1 MGFYMARR
9 PVKAARSGKT
19 ATPTALSA
27 PEAERFLF
35 AEARMLD
42 ERRFDEWEALFTD
55 DGSYWVPIDPRKAS
69 GQGVSIIS
77 DDRKR
82 IHERVYRLTQTP
94 VLDQNPPSRTIRF
107 VSNVEVEAD
116 GAGTARLRCSQL
128 ITEVRPGGLGQAGMN
143 TVRLFPASCEY
154 RLRRDGARWK
164 IVQKKV
170 VLLDSDQPHYN
181 LSFIP

>member
-1 MGFYMARR
+1 MARR

-42 ERRFDEWEALFTD
+42 ERRFEEWEALFTD

-116 GAGTARLRCSQL
+116 GAGTARLRCRQL

-143 TVRLFPASCEY
+143 AVRLFPASCEY

>member
-1 MGFYMARR
+1 MARR
-9 PVKAARSGKT
+9 AVKAVKSV
-19 ATPTALSA
+19 LSA

-42 ERRFDEWEALFTD
+42 ERRFDEWETLFTD
-55 DGSYWVPIDPRKAS
+55 DGSYWVPIDPRKAL

-116 GAGTARLRCSQL
+116 GAGTARLRCRQMV
-128 ITEVRPGGLGQAGMN
+128 TELRPDWRRHAGLSGVAAFTAVGGDRA
-143 TVRLFPASCEY
+143 
-154 RLRRDGARWK
+154 
-164 IVQKKV
+164 
-170 VLLDSDQPHYN
+170 
-181 LSFIP
+181 

>member
-1 MGFYMARR
+1 
-9 PVKAARSGKT
+9 
-19 ATPTALSA
+19 
-27 PEAERFLF
+27 
-35 AEARMLD
+35 MLD
-42 ERRFDEWEALFTD
+42 DRRFDEWEALFTD
-55 DGSYWVPIDPRKAS
+55 DGSYWVPIDPAKMQ
-69 GQGVSIIS
+69 GHGVSIIS

-107 VSNVEVEAD
+107 VSNVEVGPD
-116 GAGTARLRCSQL
+116 GAGAITLRCRQL

-143 TVRLFPASCEY
+143 AVRLFPASCEY
-154 RLRRDGARWK
+154 RLRRVGARWK

-170 VLLDSDQPHYN
+170 MLLDSDQPHYN